1 MINEIRILID
11 QLNHYTDKYNRGQ
24 SEWSDKEWDEHYFRL
39 QQLEKETGIIYPDSP
54 TQSIWYLTLDK
65 LNKSKHDHPML
76 SLDKSKDIDDIK
88 DFIHEEPFTGM
99 FKMDGLTCSLTYEN
113 GDLVK
118 AETRG
123 DGLIGEDV
131 THNARVVKNIPQQIS
146 WTDKLVVDGE
156 IICRYDDFQ
165 EFENEYKNPRN
176 FAAGSIR
183 LLSSAECAKRNLTFI
198 AWDMIEGYPNI
209 KLFCSR
215 LTVLKNLGF
224 TVVPHTWGV
233 GISVEEAVTEL
244 QEDFDLEH
252 AIYPIDGYV
261 FKFDD
266 VSYGKSLGRTDHHF
280 KDAIA
285 LKLYD
290 ETHVSYLNDIEWSMG
305 RTGVLTPIALFDSI
319 DIDGTEV
326 SRASL
331 HNVSM
336 MHAILGEY
344 PYVGEEI
351 QVFKAN
357 AIIPQIAAAPLKRSL
372 DEPGDLPI
380 AANYHPTECPVCG
393 GEIEY
398 VMSDDG
404 VINAYCSNPQCAG
417 KLVNR
422 LVHFFGKKGLDIKGI
437 SKATFEKLI
446 DWGWVNKIKDVF
458 WLYNHQ
464 MEWMD
469 KPGFGKASV
478 FKILDAIE
486 AGKETSLEAFLSAIG
501 IPLIG
506 RTVSKDLSN
515 RFKTYDQFR
524 GAVNASYDFA
534 ELPNFG
540 SEMRNSI
547 LNFDY
552 AEADEIAKIL
562 TFIKP
567 EEPSQGTHSKLEGM
581 NIVITGKLS
590 TFRNR
595 AALKEEIE
603 KHGGKVTG
611 SITSK
616 TSLLINNDVNSA
628 SAKNRSAKEKGIPI
642 ISEAEF
648 IERYLD
654 N

>member
-11 QLNHYTDKYNRGQ
+11 QLNHYTDKYNKGQ
-24 SEWSDKEWDEHYFRL
+24 SEWSDKEWDDHYFRL

-54 TQSIWYLTLDK
+54 TQTIWYLTLDK

-88 DFIHEEPFTGM
+88 DFIHEEPFVGM

-113 GDLVK
+113 GELIK

-146 WTDKLVVDGE
+146 WTNKLVVDGE

-183 LLSSAECAKRNLTFI
+183 LLSSTECAKRNLTFV
-198 AWDMIEGYPNI
+198 AWDMVEGYSNI
-209 KLFCSR
+209 ELFGAR
-215 LTVLKNLGF
+215 LTILNNLGF
-224 TVVPHTWGV
+224 TVAPYVY
-233 GISVEEAVTEL
+233 GIGLTVEEAVAEL

-266 VSYGKSLGRTDHHF
+266 TTYGKSLGRTDHHF

-305 RTGVLTPIALFDSI
+305 RTGVLTPIALFDPI

-336 MHAILGEY
+336 MYAILGEY
-344 PYVGEEI
+344 PYIGEEVH
-351 QVFKAN
+351 VFKAN
-357 AIIPQIAAAPLKRSL
+357 AIIPQIAEAPFKRSL
-372 DEPGDLPI
+372 DEPKNLPT
-380 AANYHPTECPVCG
+380 AANYHPTECPICG
-393 GEIEY
+393 EQIKY
-398 VMSDDG
+398 IISDDG
-404 VINAYCSNPQCAG
+404 VLNAYCSNPQCEG

-446 DWGWVNKIKDVF
+446 DWGWVNNIIDVF
-458 WLYNHQ
+458 ELYKYKN
-464 MEWMD
+464 EWI
-469 KPGFGKASV
+469 KKSGFGQTSV
-478 FKILDAIE
+478 TKIINSIE
-486 AGKETSLEAFLSAIG
+486 AGKKTTFNSFISAIG

-506 RTVSKDLSN
+506 QTAAKDLAN
-515 RFKTYDQFR
+515 KFKTYGQLR
-524 GAVNASYDFA
+524 KAVDELFDFT

-540 SEMRNSI
+540 FEMNNSI
-547 LNFDY
+547 LRFNY

-562 TFIKP
+562 TFIES
-567 EEPSQGTHSKLEGM
+567 EELSQETHLKLEGM

-595 AALKEEIE
+595 TALKEEIE

-616 TSLLINNDVNSA
+616 TSLLINNDVNST